1 MTISTDEQILV
12 TKEMVFM
19 QTTESRQES
28 AEMYQDIV
36 ENRVEKGSAS
46 TLMSMVPTSEESDK
60 KPTRKGRVK
69 QACRNFAKMCRVRG
83 G

>member
-28 AEMYQDIV
+28 AEMYHDIV

-46 TLMSMVPTSEESDK
+46 TLMSMVPTSEES
-60 KPTRKGRVK
+60 G
-69 QACRNFAKMCRVRG
+69 
-83 G
+83 

>member
-1 MTISTDEQILV
+1 MN
-12 TKEMVFM
+12 
-19 QTTESRQES
+19 
-28 AEMYQDIV
+28 QDIV

-46 TLMSMVPTSEESDK
+46 TLMSMVPTNEESGK

-83 G
+83 GLSQRELYEQRLKKVMRVK

>member
-12 TKEMVFM
+12 TKEMVFL

-46 TLMSMVPTSEESDK
+46 TLMSMVPTSEES
-60 KPTRKGRVK
+60 G
-69 QACRNFAKMCRVRG
+69 
-83 G
+83 

>member
-46 TLMSMVPTSEESDK
+46 TLMSMVPTSEES
-60 KPTRKGRVK
+60 G
-69 QACRNFAKMCRVRG
+69 
-83 G
+83 